1 MKKISI
7 IKRLTNKIT
16 VIGYCLLVIGI
27 TTSCNDFLDIQPM
40 NEVVLEN
47 YWKQKSQHPMVHIK
61 VLDGEEFILR
71 R

>member
-47 YWKQKSQHPMVHIK
+47 YWKQKSDVASVMNAI
-61 VLDGEEFILR
+61 
-71 R
+71 